1 MDQVRLLKSQDSNY
15 VLSKLAT
22 ETNVIA
28 FLRRLGLFIPDL
40 IARLSK
46 FLFIKFLFI
55 SSSCIHNLARRKSR
69 G

>member
-28 FLRRLGLFIPDL
+28 VLRRLGLLIPDL
-40 IARLSK
+40 IARLS
-46 FLFIKFLFI
+46 KFLFI